1 MAVDERG
8 RLQLADVAKRAFGD
22 EAGITLMEL
31 LPPVGWADVAT
42 KHDLAR
48 LDLRFDA
55 LEGRMDRFDGRMDRF
70 AARMDAFESR
80 LDRMESKFD
89 DVGRELR
96 AQTWKLMTL
105 MVAVVG
111 VVVAAVRL

>member
-8 RLQLADVAKRAFGD
+8 RLQLAAAAKRAFGD

-42 KHDLAR
+42 KHDLAC

-55 LEGRMDRFDGRMDRF
+55 LEGRMDRFD
-70 AARMDAFESR
+70 ARMDAFESR

-89 DVGRELR
+89 HVGRELR
-96 AQTWKLMTL
+96 AQTWKLMTV

>member
-8 RLQLADVAKRAFGD
+8 RLQLADAAKRAFGD

-42 KHDLAR
+42 RHDLAR

-55 LEGRMDRFDGRMDRF
+55 LEGRMDRFD
-70 AARMDAFESR
+70 ARMDAFESG

>member
-8 RLQLADVAKRAFGD
+8 RLHLADAAKRAFGD

-48 LDLRFDA
+48 LELRLDAVDERMSSRFDA
-55 LEGRMDRFDGRMDRF
+55 IDSRSDRLEGRMHRV
-70 AARMDAFESR
+70 
-80 LDRMESKFD
+80 ESKLD
-89 DVGRELR
+89 DMGASYGRR
-96 AQTWKLMTL
+96 P
-105 MVAVVG
+105 G
-111 VVVAAVRL
+111 SSRP

>member
-8 RLQLADVAKRAFGD
+8 RLQLAEAAKRVFGD

-42 KHDLAR
+42 KHDLMH
-48 LDLRFDA
+48 LETVMNMRFEAAD
-55 LEGRMDRFDGRMDRF
+55 
-70 AARMDAFESR
+70 ARMEGFEVR
-80 LDRMESKFD
+80 LEDLA
-89 DVGRELR
+89 REIRTLP
-96 AQTWKLMTL
+96 WKLTTL

-111 VVVAAVRL
+111 VVIAGIRL